1 MSEKTSNTATKTTD
15 QLLADALALV
25 KSLQEKAK
33 KVEKGS
39 RVSWDN
45 KGKLATGVVLGFG
58 NEGTEAFVE
67 TDQGGFE
74 LTLATDAL
82 TLYTETKSMSN
93 TLKGYRAK
101 YEPSISANG
110 RKSLNTGDDFARLVV
125 GASAAEVCSLA
136 DAIFEA
142 GEGHHAARYSKLN
155 IGQQRMNS
163 GNRVRAAIK
172 RGDAAFETVQAQFAL
187 IVAKRQA

>member
-1 MSEKTSNTATKTTD
+1 MADSTSNNSTKTPEQ
-15 QLLADALALV
+15 QLEAALKLV
-25 KSLQEKAK
+25 EQLQAAAK
-33 KVEKGS
+33 KVDEGS
-39 RVSWDN
+39 RVSFKHKN
-45 KGKLATGVVLGFG
+45 SLATGVVVKIWG
-58 NEGTEAFVE
+58 NQAVIE

-74 LTLATDAL
+74 LTLEL
-82 TLYTETKSMSN
+82 SSLSLFVETKTMSS
-93 TLKGYRAK
+93 TLSKYRAK